1 MESEEI
7 RKKIRDRFFKS
18 LNLPLKAMPLWM
30 EAIGVGVFISNI
42 LDKNPNFKEKLGE
55 IDDKVFLFEARDI
68 KKTFFLHIKDK
79 DIKVIP
85 HMRRKPD
92 VEMRGDVSVLIDV
105 LTGKEDPDTVFFT
118 RRLEITGDTATAI
131 HFKNLLAAL
140 G

>member
-1 MESEEI
+1 
-7 RKKIRDRFFKS
+7 
-18 LNLPLKAMPLWM
+18 MPLWM